1 MLWLTKAKAWP
12 FKFQGSKTGVFEN
25 DVIAGENWGIC
36 SFWKLKRIFEENT
49 LHQDRF
55 LSGHLWT
62 RFSLFLKNSLFQN
75 NHISSQLNLSFLED
89 CIPVSC
95 FLQHQITW
103 ARSNEAICSLFLF
116 SARWNHILSVGNL
129 SFSLA
134 NKLLALSQAINT
146 QSGGNHFCHS

>member
-1 MLWLTKAKAWP
+1 MLWLAKAKAWP
-12 FKFQGSKTGVFEN
+12 FEFQGSKTG
-25 DVIAGENWGIC
+25 I
-36 SFWKLKRIFEENT
+36 FWKWRHSRRKLGNMFFLKT
-49 LHQDRF
+49 KTHLSLHPDRF
-55 LSGHLWT
+55 LSGRLWT

-75 NHISSQLNLSFLED
+75 NHIGSQLNLSFLED

-116 SARWNHILSVGNL
+116 SARWNHILSVSNL

-146 QSGGNHFCHS
+146 QSGGNHFCHN